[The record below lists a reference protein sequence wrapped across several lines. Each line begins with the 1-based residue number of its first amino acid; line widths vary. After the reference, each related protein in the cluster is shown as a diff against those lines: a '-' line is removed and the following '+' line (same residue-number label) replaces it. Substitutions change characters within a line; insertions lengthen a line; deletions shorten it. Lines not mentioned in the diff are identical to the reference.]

1 MDTDLAWLKQ
11 LMRAFRRH
19 GLSELEIHEGDRKVI
34 LRRDPRESSG
44 FVDPAPR
51 PTDGYPIATAAP
63 GVATGMSAPPP
74 APPAAVE
81 ADPSLVTV
89 TAPLVGT
96 FFRAPSPDASAF
108 VEVGS
113 TVSPGTVLCI
123 IEAMKL
129 MNEIES
135 EVSGTV
141 VEVLAANGRPVEY
154 GEALFRVRRSG

>member
-44 FVDPAPR
+44 FVDATPR
-51 PTDGYPIATAAP
+51 PVEGYPIATGAP

-74 APPAAVE
+74 SAPVDDD
-81 ADPSLVTV
+81 DPSIVTV

-96 FFRAPSPDASAF
+96 FFRAPAPDAPRF
-108 VEVGS
+108 VDVGS
-113 TVSPGTVLCI
+113 VVQPGTVLCI

-135 EVSGTV
+135 EVSGTI

-154 GEALFRVRRSG
+154 GEALFKVRRAG